1 MDTSDDDEKE
11 SIYKFAIHL
20 RGLIIS
26 LISVHDT

>member
-1 MDTSDDDEKE
+1 MDTSDDEKE